1 MPYQSTE
8 SYTPPSDN
16 RPPLSTH
23 HYSSLIST
31 QPTSNISQLI
41 NPNIQ
46 HSITSSQSTIAPGP
60 PIVAFGINNLY
71 SCRTILDTKKHLCKT
86 RYDYFKILYCMYSG
100 CIGNARSRINTLLEN
115 KHSSVS
121 IRSIKTVKKTVC

>member
-23 HYSSLIST
+23 HYSSLIPT

-41 NPNIQ
+41 NLNNQ
-46 HSITSSQSTIAPGP
+46 HSITSSQSTITPSP
-60 PIVAFGINNLY
+60 SIVAFGINNLY
-71 SCRTILDTKKHLCKT
+71 SCRTILGTKKTYVKPGMT
-86 RYDYFKILYCMYSG
+86 TSKFYTA
-100 CIGNARSRINTLLEN
+100 CIVVALVMLDLE
-115 KHSSVS
+115 S
-121 IRSIKTVKKTVC
+121 IPY

>member
-41 NPNIQ
+41 NLNNQ
-46 HSITSSQSTIAPGP
+46 HSITSSQSTIAPSP
-60 PIVAFGINNLY
+60 PIVAFSLNNLY
-71 SCRTILDTKKHLCKT
+71 SCRTVLGTKKTYVKPG
-86 RYDYFKILYCMYSG
+86 M
-100 CIGNARSRINTLLEN
+100 NTS
-115 KHSSVS
+115 KYY
-121 IRSIKTVKKTVC
+121 TVCIVVAMAMLGLESIHY